1 MPPPNTSKSSDEQ
14 TDNDEI
20 DIHGDGDLNR
30 TITPD
35 DFRDELQHDIQH
47 DEDQQRRIFGLPD
60 SPGSTS
66 SSKKRKG
73 TSSGMSTPTSETTSF
88 LREFMS
94 SRPKLSDFLPQP
106 KPADDTQQFFDSMA
120 ATVRK
125 LSPLAIA
132 RIKLKVGQIV
142 GEEEISWAEQ
152 QARTQII
159 YLDPNDA
166 SSSRGENMDEL

>member
-1 MPPPNTSKSSDEQ
+1 MLFPNTSQSADEQ
-14 TDNDEI
+14 TNNDEI
-20 DIHGDGDLNR
+20 NIDAEGDGDSNK
-30 TITPD
+30 TPTPAD
-35 DFRDELQHDIQH
+35 DELQRDIQH
-47 DEDQQRRIFGLPD
+47 DEEQRQRIFGFPD

-73 TSSGMSTPTSETTSF
+73 TSSGMSTPTSETATF

-94 SRPKLSDFLPQP
+94 RRPMLSDFLPQS

-125 LSPLAIA
+125 FSPLAIA

-142 GEEEISWAEQ
+142 SEEEISWAEE

-159 YLDPNDA
+159 YVDHNDA
-166 SSSRGENMDEL
+166 S